1 MIRMKSLAVNK
12 NVRKKTKMKIKL
24 IAESS
29 FLIRKSHFIDE
40 E

>member
-12 NVRKKTKMKIKL
+12 NVRKKTKMKMKP

-29 FLIRKSHFIDE
+29 LLIGKNHFLDE